1 MKRRAFTLVELMIVI
16 AIIGVLVGMLFPTIS
31 GANKKAM
38 ASVSKTLLTN
48 IASGLERYNTEY
60 GYFPKFL
67 TQRERVNLDDGNN
80 SENLVKALTGRDPEN
95 RPLSQSDRR
104 EFNRKNRNFIEF
116 NSNNLVQKVSGGQW
130 KVVDSFGNPNIYIC
144 VDDDNDG
151 FIKQGFPTI
160 ADGFTTTEIREL
172 VPNPQMGLR
181 AKAIVFT
188 LKKDAQKATA
198 DFSAENVFSWY

>member
-1 MKRRAFTLVELMIVI
+1 MKKRAFTLVELMIVV
-16 AIIGVLVGMLFPTIS
+16 AIIGVLVGLLFPTIS
-31 GANKKAM
+31 GANKKAL

-67 TQRERVNLDDGNN
+67 AQRDRINLNDGNN
-80 SENLVKALTGRDPEN
+80 AESLVKTLTGRDAEN

-104 EFNRKNRNFIEF
+104 EFNRKNRNFVEF
-116 NSNNLVQKVSGGQW
+116 NSNNLVQKTKGGQW
-130 KVVDSFGNPNIYIC
+130 KIVDSFGNPNIYIC
-144 VDDDNDG
+144 VDSDNDG

-160 ADGFTTTEIREL
+160 ADGFSTIEIREI
-172 VPNPQMGLR
+172 VPNQQMGLR
-181 AKAIVFT
+181 AKTIAFT

-198 DFSAENVFSWY
+198 DYSAEDVFSWY